1 MAESKPAISTN
12 DLGVVDPIR
21 IPGAARVRRL
31 WAGLPW
37 LSRAFVVLVVVDV
50 VVRALGLL
58 GTSLFLE
65 LTEPLTWVTAFL
77 PHDALI
83 LLPALIAYRHPNALV
98 ELPLVTRGAIVVA
111 LAELLRSP
119 VGNLASGIAGD
130 QLLVPVL
137 VAMAGASGSAVGWV
151 LIARGMRS
159 VTPRKTTD
167 RVKVLAGFVGGGL
180 AMGALLW
187 AAGAVFL
194 GNLDVGD
201 PGSTALLRL
210 SNVVIALGGLG
221 IAYLGWVVIRGT
233 GDPARPPT
241 AETVATTSLVA
252 LAIGAVLTWFGGKGP
267 IWLGVYLITYT
278 AAWTGLIVAFG
289 LGLAD
294 PSDRAADEE
303 APEDGPSWPEPD
315 RDPSSWPQPEH
326 RPSR

>member
-1 MAESKPAISTN
+1 MTESKPAASTN

-21 IPGAARVRRL
+21 IPGAARARRL
-31 WAGLPW
+31 WADLPW
-37 LSRAFVVLVVVDV
+37 LSRVFVVLAFVDV
-50 VVRALGLL
+50 VVRALGLF

-83 LLPALIAYRHPNALV
+83 LLPAVIAYRRPNALV

-111 LAELLRSP
+111 LVELLRGP
-119 VGNLASGIAGD
+119 VGTLASGIAGD
-130 QLLVPVL
+130 QLLVEVL
-137 VAMAGASGSAVGWV
+137 VAMAGAIAGAAGWV

-159 VTPRKTTD
+159 FTPRKATD
-167 RVKVLAGFVGGGL
+167 RVMGLAGFVAGGL

-187 AAGAVFL
+187 AAGALFL

-210 SNVVIALGGLG
+210 SNVVVALGGLG

-252 LAIGAVLTWFGGKGP
+252 LAIGAVLTWFGGQGP
-267 IWLGVYLITYT
+267 LWLGIYLITYT
-278 AAWTGLIVAFG
+278 AAWTGLVVAFG

-294 PSDRAADEE
+294 PSDRAANEE
-303 APEDGPSWPEPD
+303 APEDGPSWPAFDDEET
-315 RDPSSWPQPEH
+315 SWPKPEH